1 MLFLNDVMST
11 KYSDHVLCIVTPC
24 SASMISVGLANDI
37 LANHSNSRALLVST
51 ENISRNYYF
60 GKRRDML
67 ITNCL
72 FRMGCS
78 AVLLSNRP
86 QDRQR
91 AKYQLLH
98 TVRTHCG
105 ADDDAYSCVRA
116 MEDEEGELGVSISKS
131 LMGVA
136 GKVLK
141 FITSVPWLVL
151 LP

>member
-1 MLFLNDVMST
+1 ML
-11 KYSDHVLCIVTPC
+11 
-24 SASMISVGLANDI
+24 SVGLANDI
-37 LANHSNSRALLVST
+37 LANHPNSRALLVST